1 MTAAWTSLG
10 QLHLLGARLRASSLG
25 PRGEAII
32 MSRSPSEAVILPRR
46 RRRQAVQA
54 TPTTVDLRAFHDQV
68 AGDLNGTRP
77 RQSPFNHATSGK
89 IDSEIFLGRWSW
101 ISRLHAFF

>member
-25 PRGEAII
+25 PRGEAIV

-68 AGDLNGTRP
+68 AGDFFIFFF
-77 RQSPFNHATSGK
+77 FNERNTAPSK
-89 IDSEIFLGRWSW
+89 PI
-101 ISRLHAFF
+101 